1 MKEER
6 RELWRKKKAIRD
18 HNKRKQERKKHS
30 LKEAIIKKGIKKTI
44 EQPSVQRWA
53 RVEGGLK

>member
-1 MKEER
+1 MKGER

-30 LKEAIIKKGIKKTI
+30 LKEAMIKKGIKKTM
-44 EQPSVQRWA
+44 EQPR
-53 RVEGGLK
+53 L